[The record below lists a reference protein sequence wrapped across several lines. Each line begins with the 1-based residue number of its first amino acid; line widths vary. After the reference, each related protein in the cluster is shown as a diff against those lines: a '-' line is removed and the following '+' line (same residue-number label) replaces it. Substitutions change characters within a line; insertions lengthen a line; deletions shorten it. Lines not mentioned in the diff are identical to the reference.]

1 MTETSTI
8 TLNVDSR
15 ELDKGNQALD
25 QFQKKATE
33 ANRKADELNK
43 TFRICTNVQKQ
54 NTAALISLV
63 QGLQNLSTKVSPI
76 NQQISEMER
85 KRRQQVR
92 DNLKLTAN
100 DIGKT
105 AELWKEYWDV
115 VLGNDNNQAA
125 PKDNTTPR
133 VFRAGY
139 SGVKPADK
147 NGAKPEIDKSDWKGG
162 MMSGAKKGW
171 TEFAESAKNVY
182 GQMETLSKNAFSS
195 MGKALTEYIT
205 TGKANF
211 NDFLM
216 TFLKGTLKMISQ
228 LLLVKA
234 IESSFKAMSGSD
246 IGWVASVGNFFTGHS
261 NGGYTGNGG
270 KYEPKGI
277 VHGGE
282 FVFTKEATSA
292 IGVGNL
298 YSIMHNAQGYAGGGY
313 VGRAMASEGRSS
325 TNGVNIQTS
334 VVVQNGSAQEPSP
347 GNDEVLTR
355 AWQQTIDQSVRSGV
369 AKELRPGGLIW
380 NATRSR

>member
-8 TLNVDSR
+8 TLNVDTR

-43 TFRICTNVQKQ
+43 TFRVCTNVQKQ
-54 NTAALISLV
+54 NTATLISLV

-76 NQQISEMER
+76 NQQISEMEK

-92 DNLKLTAN
+92 ENLKLTES

-105 AELWKEYWDV
+105 AELWKEYWDIV
-115 VLGNDNNQAA
+115 RGNDNNKTS
-125 PKDNTTPR
+125 PTDNSIPL

-139 SGVKPADK
+139 SGISPSDQ
-147 NGAKPEIDKSDWKGG
+147 NDAKPDIDKSDWKGG

-171 TEFAESAKNVY
+171 TEFSDSAKNVY
-182 GQMETLSKNAFSS
+182 GQMETLSKNAFLS
-195 MGKALTEYIT
+195 MGKALSEYIT

-234 IESSFKAMSGSD
+234 IESSFQAMSGSN
-246 IGWVASVGNFFTGHS
+246 IGWVASVGNFFTSHS

-292 IGVGNL
+292 IGIGNL
-298 YSIMHNAQGYAGGGY
+298 YSMMHNAQGYASGGY
-313 VGRAMASEGRSS
+313 VGRAGESSAS
-325 TNGVNIQTS
+325 GVNIQTS
-334 VVVQNGSAQEPSP
+334 VVVQNGSAQEAST
-347 GNDEVLTR
+347 GNEDVLTR

-380 NATRSR
+380 NATHSR